1 MCSKGSLFGLLAHV
15 DHKQRPELS
24 PIAEPLPLLPC
35 LEPHFR
41 AALSHVDSH
50 CISGCK
56 LWQSV
61 QHQSS
66 GLLLMPCL
74 SKYQQWLSSPHS
86 DAALGSSC
94 LCLPQ
99 ASFRPG
105 YGSLRCNAL
114 LWCRVSGAGVCAW
127 LGLENWQRWSWE
139 TWQPL
144 EQNCPSSPA
153 LGASQHV
160 CFSGAESKFPTILLL
175 VPGGTP
181 TSKRGSS
188 LLCRTPGL
196 EHPIRGSNCSFSR
209 VSPLPGPQVPTQLL
223 FLLSYLIMCGPH
235 SLGCTGPRWQFPVSF
250 QWGLFHM

>member
-1 MCSKGSLFGLLAHV
+1 MQIICVGQIVPFMGELDLTSMKATSFLRVFSQLSTWQKVGLEVEAQSWSWWRVGFTLCSVAVTTQLGVGSHPSCWRRSLEHCAQAGSVPFKCVLFPLLTPGSLPQRGVVCSKGSLFGLLAHV
-15 DHKQRPELS
+15 DYKQRPELS

-114 LWCRVSGAGVCAW
+114 L
-127 LGLENWQRWSWE
+127 
-139 TWQPL
+139 
-144 EQNCPSSPA
+144 
-153 LGASQHV
+153 
-160 CFSGAESKFPTILLL
+160 
-175 VPGGTP
+175 
-181 TSKRGSS
+181 
-188 LLCRTPGL
+188 
-196 EHPIRGSNCSFSR
+196 
-209 VSPLPGPQVPTQLL
+209 
-223 FLLSYLIMCGPH
+223 
-235 SLGCTGPRWQFPVSF
+235 
-250 QWGLFHM
+250 